1 MSEGKL
7 AGKVAIVTGGSKGIG
22 RAIALGFATQGA
34 KVVISARGLEG
45 AEQVASEI
53 REAGG
58 QALGLSCDVAQAEQV
73 EAMVART
80 VAEFGRVD
88 IAVANA
94 GIPQVRP
101 SEELTPQEWQ
111 NLMDINLNGV
121 FYTCQA
127 AGKQMLAQ
135 GSGAILNV
143 GSLLSFI
150 AVPQRL
156 AYATSKGGIV
166 QLTKVLA
173 VEWAARG
180 VRVNA
185 IAPGYIETDIMRGLK
200 AKGLLDTA
208 ALIKRTPMNRLGQ
221 PEDLIGPAVFLCSE
235 DAAFVTGQTLAVDGG
250 WLAYG
255 FV

>member
-45 AEQVASEI
+45 AEQVAAEI
-53 REAGG
+53 RGTGG